1 LFASV
6 ALIICIWPYIDF
18 VRFLK
23 ANLLETKLFFFKGVF
38 SFLFAGCIWI
48 VTETLLYITVRHVT
62 VAENV
67 KHWGS
72 DFCCVEIVSLI
83 EQQHLK
89 NICCSSSWAE
99 FIGGLGFTFSL

>member
-1 LFASV
+1 L
-6 ALIICIWPYIDF
+6 ALYRFCEVFESQSFRNEII
-18 VRFLK
+18 
-23 ANLLETKLFFFKGVF
+23 FFKGVF